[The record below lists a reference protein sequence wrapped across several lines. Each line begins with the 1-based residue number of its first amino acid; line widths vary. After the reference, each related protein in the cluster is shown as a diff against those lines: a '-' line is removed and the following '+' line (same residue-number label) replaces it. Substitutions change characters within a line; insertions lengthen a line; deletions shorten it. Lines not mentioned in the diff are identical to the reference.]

1 MGGWLQGLGQ
11 EELPLPEGGL
21 GWEGWR
27 AILYLR
33 VQGRSE
39 GSWLVWV
46 LPLAGAG
53 TEVLVVAWG
62 RGEQVGRGRSVG
74 RGSLTRMR

>member
-1 MGGWLQGLGQ
+1 MGGLEGYLVSEGLMGF
-11 EELPLPEGGL
+11 
-21 GWEGWR
+21 
-27 AILYLR
+27 
-33 VQGRSE
+33 QGRSE
-39 GSWLVWV
+39 GSWVVWV